1 MHIWHFSACK
11 LHIHFLILFSQQGF
25 LDVLQRRAT
34 SFREAKQPAPNHTAH
49 AEAELGP
56 SDMHWASVLMDINH
70 MAQVVKNPPAMPET
84 QESWVQ
90 SLGQEDPLEKEMAT
104 HTSTLDWEIPWAE
117 GPGRLHS
124 SWGRK
129 ESDMTEYT
137 CP

>member
-90 SLGQEDPLEKEMAT
+90 SLGQEVSLEKEMAT
-104 HTSTLDWEIPWAE
+104 HSSILAWEILWTE
-117 GPGRLHS
+117 EPGGLQS
-124 SWGRK
+124 TGSQKSW
-129 ESDMTEYT
+129 T
-137 CP
+137 